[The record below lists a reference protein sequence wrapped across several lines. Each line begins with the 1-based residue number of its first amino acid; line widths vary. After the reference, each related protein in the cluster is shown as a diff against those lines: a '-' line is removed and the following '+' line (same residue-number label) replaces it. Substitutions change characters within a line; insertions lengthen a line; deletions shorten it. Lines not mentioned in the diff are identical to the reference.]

1 MARSLEW
8 LHAESFELGRNII
21 TEMTIKRRSKKRMPL
36 MKKIFKLL
44 AVFIGLALLAVFLLI
59 LLTPWMDRWG
69 ATEAEIQAVFPG
81 DELVPAP
88 ASIVNRSINIQ
99 ASPEQI
105 YPWLL
110 QIGADKGGWYSYD
123 WLETLANCPNTNA
136 EYIHPEWQN
145 LQVGDSVLMCPG
157 DFAPPPYIVAQ
168 LHPNHAIVMGH
179 KEDGEWVDLYQ
190 FVLAQKADG
199 SSRLT
204 LRTRTMMVG
213 GIWNIVH
220 PIAFMME
227 QQMLHTVKE
236 RAEGLNSLASVGQ

>member
-1 MARSLEW
+1 
-8 LHAESFELGRNII
+8 
-21 TEMTIKRRSKKRMPL
+21 
-36 MKKIFKLL
+36 MKKFLKIA
-44 AVFIGLALLAVFLLI
+44 AVFAGLIALLVIAII

-69 ATEAEIQAVFPG
+69 AIDAEIQAAYPG

-88 ASIVNRSINIQ
+88 ASFVNRAVTIQ

-136 EYIHPEWQN
+136 DRIHAEWQN
-145 LQVGDSVLMCPG
+145 LEVGDPVLMCPG
-157 DFAPPPYIVAQ
+157 EFAPPPYVVAQ
-168 LHPNHAIVMGH
+168 LHPDQAIVMGH
-179 KEDGEWVDLYQ
+179 QENSEWVDLYQ
-190 FVLAQKADG
+190 FVLVPQTDG
-199 SSRLT
+199 STRLV

-213 GIWNIVH
+213 GIWNVVH

-227 QQMLHTVKE
+227 QRMLHGVKE
-236 RAEGLNSLASVGQ
+236 RAEKLAQGE